1 MPICLR
7 VCLIMCIFALMKLTL
22 KHIGMFFIMLFLS
35 CALNAQ
41 RFVNVSLDGAQTVCS
56 IQQDGQGMMW
66 LGTENGLYCYD
77 GYHSYKQYTEH
88 TFSNTRVYAMAVD
101 REQLFLA
108 TDKGMM
114 CFNLQSNSYVQPS
127 ADATKDSGRK
137 STLEQ
142 RAILLKYRQIV
153 FGSEV
158 YALLD
163 TPKGLLVGT
172 LSGLYSVKKQ
182 ALNGKNSW
190 AKLNKQRILLPDSQQ
205 PLVNALAYDAKR
217 RCYWIGT
224 EGALYCADLQLKNF
238 TRIFQLNGNSVKCL
252 AEESNGN
259 LYIGTDNGLYRLS
272 LDNSILHFEH
282 DSRDASSIP
291 NNIVWSCFV
300 DKWQNVWIGTDNGLS
315 RLSTHTYFQY
325 TSLDK
330 ITLSG
335 EGNCLHEICQTRDG
349 EWWLGGTNGLIR
361 FGMNASQNASDGN
374 VAWYKQNSSSY
385 PLSHNRVR
393 KIYEDRKG
401 DVWVCT
407 DHGVNYYNRQTKQM
421 HNFIV
426 CDKTGKYSTAWA
438 YDVLEDKQGRMW
450 MASYM
455 GGIFVI
461 SKQRLLS
468 LMAQASGSI
477 TIVADYHF
485 SDQGKNALSGLHV
498 GQMVIDAQDMVWA
511 SSFSSLD
518 RINPQTMKVV
528 PVEHKDDINY
538 LMADSKGNVW
548 ADGNTEV
555 KCFVINPSANHS
567 QLKTK
572 TWKIGGK
579 VITMCDVDGKT
590 WVVCGKECC
599 VIDLDGKSSRFKI
612 PSSIAPLAIFY
623 SKAQHMVM
631 MGGNDGYICL
641 RADMPMEKGLQTKLM
656 LAGIV
661 VNGNQWQD
669 AAPRNM
675 KELELASDENSFTL
689 QLTDLPFSDHPS
701 AVYAYRLEGSD
712 YDWHYLNKKRLDI
725 SYNGLPYG
733 NYHLKVHVVD
743 GEGNIGAE
751 VYSLDITILPP
762 WYLSIWAKL
771 VYLLLAIV
779 LAWGIMK
786 FYLVRERLVEERR
799 QKAEILEQVEARISF
814 FNRLSEDLK
823 TAVTHRSFDE
833 ILELTNRYLGVKIE
847 KKEAEV
853 PALNAADQRLLKEIT
868 ETIETH
874 MIDSDFN
881 VTTLQEI
888 LGIGGKQL
896 YRKLKAM
903 TGKTPVEYIR
913 ELRMNKAA
921 VMLKEGKFSVS
932 EVMYTVGFSNNSYFS
947 KCFSKAFGM
956 TPTEYMKS

>member
-1 MPICLR
+1 
-7 VCLIMCIFALMKLTL
+7 MKLTL

-41 RFVNVSLDGAQTVCS
+41 RFVNVSLDGAQTVSS

-66 LGTENGLYCYD
+66 LGTENGLYSYD

-108 TDKGMM
+108 TGKGMM
-114 CFNLQSNSYVQPS
+114 CFNLQSNSYVQSS
-127 ADATKDSGRK
+127 ADAIKDNKKK

-238 TRIFQLNGNSVKCL
+238 TRISQLNGNSVKCL

-393 KIYEDRKG
+393 KIYEDREG

-407 DHGVNYYNRQTKQM
+407 DHGVNFYNRQTKQM

-468 LMAQASGSI
+468 LMTHSSGST

-498 GQMVIDAQDMVWA
+498 GQMVIDAQGMVWA

-548 ADGNTEV
+548 AGGNTEV
-555 KCFVINPSANHS
+555 KCFMINPSANHS
-567 QLKTK
+567 QLETK

-590 WVVCGKECC
+590 WVVSGKECC

-623 SKAQHMVM
+623 SKAQHLVM
-631 MGGNDGYICL
+631 MGGNDAYICL

-712 YDWHYLNKKRLDI
+712 HDWHYLNKNRLDI

-771 VYLLLAIV
+771 VYLLLAIA

-786 FYLVRERLVEERR
+786 FYLVRERLAEERR

-896 YRKLKAM
+896 YRKLKSM